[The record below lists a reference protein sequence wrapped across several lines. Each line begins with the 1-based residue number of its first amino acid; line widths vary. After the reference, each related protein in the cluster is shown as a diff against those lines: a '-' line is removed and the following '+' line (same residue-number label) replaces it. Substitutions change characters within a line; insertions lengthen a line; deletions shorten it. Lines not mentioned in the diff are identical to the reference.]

1 MSQLDEEGIKF
12 LYGSEMREG
21 TSPCACWWSF
31 FHGH

>member
-21 TSPCACWWSF
+21 TSPCAC
-31 FHGH
+31 